1 MHSTFVLSLFATAVS
16 AQLSTIEKHVGSLTL
31 SSSFE
36 PVKESYWTGY
46 PHHRRTPFAVS
57 PDGKSAYL
65 AYLDASETGVHVQQ
79 VNPSTFAA
87 VGDAVTVSAGK
98 EAGGLVAHNDGFALL
113 TNEAMPSGTSNA
125 PPESTPVAVL
135 YRYTSGKETFK
146 TWLGGPSNAGDM
158 GMLASPDMNGDLAY
172 SEASGMYGAYFVVTA
187 YSGSAQG
194 HFGDAIQYVN
204 DNGTLEQ
211 IQGASSS
218 WGCSHNTG
226 IAFEASDSVPFA
238 SICSEDQGAIW
249 LNTGAT
255 GMDKSGVKIS
265 NENVTNGAGNEA
277 MGGMSGSYSGLAR
290 FQDSDS
296 YIFSWVSRGAKDL
309 TTNDWMGAGYTH
321 SVNRTVNRNVA
332 IATMSDKKTL
342 TGKQATSEL
351 VADGDSQINWITTGS
366 ADCSNAHVATFD
378 KTSALVTWEEIA
390 EPTCDFVAMGCKG
403 AYTGSYFQLVT
414 DGKKIGE
421 PVKATD
427 VYVAGDM
434 VTMADG
440 RVCWPYVDMKWT
452 LDGPVQNAASVKQ
465 ISFACMSNGGN
476 SSTPSAS
483 ASAAPAS
490 STPAA
495 TSAAAVKTS
504 SVAAKLSSVAEKAE
518 SAGYGSQPETSAAAQ
533 VPTDSTLPTF
543 EFLTSGATITPP
555 STSIPATLLPSI
567 MYTTEFS
574 ASIPTEI
581 SSQVPPT
588 NPVEYTSAVSASIP
602 TEVPSQVAPTNPVE
616 YTSEVSASIPTEVPT
631 QIPGISIGLPGIS
644 IGFSIGIDQ
653 PNPSATFDL
662 PASESFNPTNAPAF
676 TESTD
681 IPNPTIGPASSTT
694 PCSSEI
700 TATPAPE
707 APVETPEAS
716 EVPATSTPCTEEGE
730 APVTTPAPV
739 ETPEASE
746 VPAASTPCTEEN
758 EAPVSTPAA
767 IETPTPTPQV
777 PSGAETPC
785 SEELEATATGADAQ
799 APTFTPLPTEASVP
813 YPTGTDVPSRNSG
826 RPFPTGQWHHGGRPG
841 FGWGRPHP
849 TGWKPWH
856 GRPRPVGSF
865 SPRPSAS
872 TQPEKYDFGLGKASS
887 TPCTLETRVRPTA
900 TDAAH

>member
-1 MHSTFVLSLFATAVS
+1 MHSTFVLSLLATAVS
-16 AQLSTIEKHVGSLTL
+16 AQLSTIEKHVGSLAL
-31 SSSFE
+31 SSSFG
-36 PVKESYWTGY
+36 PVKDSYWTGY

-87 VGDAVTVSAGK
+87 VGDAVTVSGGK

-113 TNEAMPSGTSNA
+113 TNEAMPSGTANA

-146 TWLGGPSNAGDM
+146 TWLGGPSNTGDM

-290 FQDSDS
+290 FQGSDS

-332 IATMSDKKTL
+332 VATMSDKKTL

-351 VADGDSQINWITTGS
+351 VADGDSQVNWITTGS

-414 DGKKIGE
+414 DGKKVGE

-440 RVCWPYVDMKWT
+440 RICWPYVDMKWT
-452 LDGPVQNAASVKQ
+452 LDGPVQNAASVKE

-476 SSTPSAS
+476 SSAPSAS
-483 ASAAPAS
+483 ASAAPTS
-490 STPAA
+490 
-495 TSAAAVKTS
+495 SAAAVETS
-504 SVAAKLSSVAEKAE
+504 AGTAKLSSVAEQAA
-518 SAGYGSQPETSAAAQ
+518 SAGYGTQPETSAAPQ

-543 EFLTSGATITPP
+543 EFVTSGATITPP
-555 STSIPATLLPSI
+555 STGIPATLLPSI
-567 MYTTEFS
+567 MYTTELS
-574 ASIPTEI
+574 VSIPTEI
-581 SSQVPPT
+581 SSEVAPT
-588 NPVEYTSAVSASIP
+588 NPVEYSSDVSASIP

-616 YTSEVSASIPTEVPT
+616 YTSEFSASVSTEVPT
-631 QIPGISIGLPGIS
+631 QIPGISIGL
-644 IGFSIGIDQ
+644 SIGIDQ

-694 PCSSEI
+694 PCTSEI
-700 TATPAPE
+700 TATPAPQV
-707 APVETPEAS
+707 PVETPEAS
-716 EVPATSTPCTEEGE
+716 EVPATSTPCTKEDEV
-730 APVTTPAPV
+730 PTSTSAPV

-746 VPAASTPCTEEN
+746 LPATSTPCTEEG
-758 EAPVSTPAA
+758 EVPVSTSAA
-767 IETPTPTPQV
+767 VETPTPTPQV
-777 PSGAETPC
+777 PSGAEETPC
-785 SEELEATATGADAQ
+785 SEEPAATATGAEAN
-799 APTFTPLPTEASVP
+799 APTFTPLPTEAPV
-813 YPTGTDVPSRNSG
+813 
-826 RPFPTGQWHHGGRPG
+826 PFPTGNGRPSDHPGRPSSTGQWYHGGRPG

-849 TGWKPWH
+849 SGWKPLH
-856 GRPRPVGSF
+856 GRPRPTGSF
-865 SPRPSAS
+865 GPHASAG

-900 TDAAH
+900 TSAVY

>member
-1 MHSTFVLSLFATAVS
+1 MHSTFVLSLFATAIS
-16 AQLSTIEKHVGSLTL
+16 AQLSSIEKHVGSLTL
-31 SSSFE
+31 SSSFG

-46 PHHRRTPFAVS
+46 PHHRRTPFSVS

-79 VNPSTFAA
+79 VDPSTFAA
-87 VGDAVTVSAGK
+87 VGDAITVTGGK

-146 TWLGGPSNAGDM
+146 TWLGGPDNAGGM

-172 SEASGMYGAYFVVTA
+172 SEAAGMYGAYFVVTA

-211 IQGASSS
+211 IQGASST

-226 IAFEASDSVPFA
+226 IAFEASESAPFA

-249 LNTGAT
+249 LNTGTT

-342 TGKQATSEL
+342 VGEQATSEL
-351 VADGDSQINWITTGS
+351 GSDGDSQINWITTGS

-390 EPTCDFVAMGCKG
+390 EPTCDFIAMGCKG

-414 DGKKIGE
+414 DGKKVGE

-427 VYVAGDM
+427 VFVAGDM

-452 LDGPVQNAASVKQ
+452 LDGPVRNVASVKE
-465 ISFACMSNGGN
+465 ISFACLSNGR
-476 SSTPSAS
+476 SSSAPAPAAS
-483 ASAAPAS
+483 ASSGSAKP
-490 STPAA
+490 A
-495 TSAAAVKTS
+495 TSAAAIGSSAAAEIKTS
-504 SVAAKLSSVAEKAE
+504 SVAESAE
-518 SAGYGSQPETSAAAQ
+518 STGAPIEIASSAAPELPA
-533 VPTDSTLPTF
+533 DSGLPTF
-543 EFLTSGATITPP
+543 EIVTSGATITSP
-555 STSIPATLLPSI
+555 STTVAATALPSSVDGE
-567 MYTTEFS
+567 YS
-574 ASIPTEI
+574 ASIPLEV
-581 SSQVPPT
+581 SSQV
-588 NPVEYTSAVSASIP
+588 SAIRTGGGQTA
-602 TEVPSQVAPTNPVE
+602 
-616 YTSEVSASIPTEVPT
+616 
-631 QIPGISIGLPGIS
+631 
-644 IGFSIGIDQ
+644 
-653 PNPSATFDL
+653 PSATFT
-662 PASESFNPTNAPAF
+662 PRASGSVKPT
-676 TESTD
+676 
-681 IPNPTIGPASSTT
+681 TT
-694 PCSSEI
+694 PE
-700 TATPAPE
+700 ATDVPE
-707 APVETPEAS
+707 APAN
-716 EVPATSTPCTEEGE
+716 STPCT
-730 APVTTPAPV
+730 AS
-739 ETPEASE
+739 EASATTAVPAENPVPE
-746 VPAASTPCTEEN
+746 VPSEDAQTAPCSESL
-758 EAPVSTPAA
+758 EATATDAA
-767 IETPTPTPQV
+767 IETPALTPVSTR
-777 PSGAETPC
+777 A
-785 SEELEATATGADAQ
+785 
-799 APTFTPLPTEASVP
+799 P
-813 YPTGTDVPSRNSG
+813 YPTVAETAIRNPE
-826 RPFPTGQWHHGGRPG
+826 RPFQTGNWHHGGRPG
-841 FGWGRPHP
+841 FG
-849 TGWKPWH
+849 H
-856 GRPRPVGSF
+856 GRPRPSGWGVWPGHGRPKPTGSYG
-865 SPRPSAS
+865 SYPGI
-872 TQPEKYDFGLGKASS
+872 QPEKFDFGLSKASD
-887 TPCTLETRVRPTA
+887 TPCTFETHIRPTA
-900 TDAAH
+900 TTARS

>member
-1 MHSTFVLSLFATAVS
+1 MHSTFVFSLFASVVS
-16 AQLSTIEKHVGSLTL
+16 AQLSSSNLEKHVGTLAL
-31 SSSFE
+31 SSSFG

-79 VNPSTFAA
+79 VNPSTFVA
-87 VGDAVTVSAGK
+87 VGDAITVSGGK

-113 TNEAMPSGTSNA
+113 TNEIMPSGTSNA

-146 TWLGGPSNAGDM
+146 TWLGGPDNAGDM

-255 GMDKSGVKIS
+255 GMDKSGTKIS

-296 YIFSWVSRGAKDL
+296 YIFTWVSRGAKDL
-309 TTNDWMGAGYTH
+309 SINDWMGAGYTH

-342 TGKQATSEL
+342 VGEQATSEL

-378 KTSALVTWEEIA
+378 KSNALVTWEEIA
-390 EPTCDFVAMGCKG
+390 EPTCDFIAMGCKG
-403 AYTGSYFQLVT
+403 AYTGSFFQLVA

-440 RVCWPYVDMKWT
+440 RICWPYVDMKWT
-452 LDGPVQNAASVKQ
+452 LDGPVQNAASVKE
-465 ISFACMSNGGN
+465 ISFACMSNGAN
-476 SSTPSAS
+476 SSTPPTSAT
-483 ASAAPAS
+483 AAKSS
-490 STPAA
+490 STTAQGPSSVIENAKSTGSPSEVA
-495 TSAAAVKTS
+495 TSAVSVSTAAPEVP
-504 SVAAKLSSVAEKAE
+504 AD
-518 SAGYGSQPETSAAAQ
+518 SA
-533 VPTDSTLPTF
+533 LPTF
-543 EFLTSGATITPP
+543 EIVTSGATITPP
-555 STSIPATLLPSI
+555 STSVAATALPSI
-567 MYTTEFS
+567 VYSQEYS
-574 ASIPTEI
+574 VSIPTEL
-581 SSQVPPT
+581 SSQVP
-588 NPVEYTSAVSASIP
+588 A
-602 TEVPSQVAPTNPVE
+602 
-616 YTSEVSASIPTEVPT
+616 
-631 QIPGISIGLPGIS
+631 ISTGE
-644 IGFSIGIDQ
+644 DQ
-653 PNPSATFDL
+653 PAPSATVTL
-662 PASESFNPTNAPAF
+662 PASESFDPTNAPAF
-676 TESTD
+676 TKSTNS
-681 IPNPTIGPASSTT
+681 PNPSIGPASSST

-700 TATPAPE
+700 VPTEAPE
-707 APVETPEAS
+707 YPGESVPSKTQSTALPVETPD
-716 EVPATSTPCTEEGE
+716 
-730 APVTTPAPV
+730 
-739 ETPEASE
+739 ASE
-746 VPAASTPCTEEN
+746 VPAASTPCTESSVS
-758 EAPVSTPAA
+758 ATATVPTTTPVLD
-767 IETPTPTPQV
+767 V
-777 PSGAETPC
+777 PSDAEKTPC
-785 SEELEATATGADAQ
+785 SEGLEATGVKAEIPAFTPAFTPHPAEVPSATG
-799 APTFTPLPTEASVP
+799 
-813 YPTGTDVPSRNSG
+813 TGIPSREPG
-826 RPFPTGQWHHGGRPG
+826 RPFPTGNWHHGSRPG

-849 TGWKPWH
+849 SGWGVWPGH
-856 GRPRPVGSF
+856 GGSRSTGSF
-865 SPRPSAS
+865 GPRPSAG
-872 TQPEKYDFGLGKASS
+872 TEPEKYDFGLGKASS

-900 TDAAH
+900 TGMAY

>member
-1 MHSTFVLSLFATAVS
+1 MHSTFVLSLLAGVAS
-16 AQLSTIEKHVGSLTL
+16 GALSSTNLEKHVGSLTL
-31 SSSFE
+31 SSSFG

-87 VGDAVTVSAGK
+87 VGDAVTVTSGK

-125 PPESTPVAVL
+125 PPDSTPVAVL

-146 TWLGGPSNAGDM
+146 TWLGGPDNAGDM

-187 YSGSAQG
+187 YSGSAEG

-204 DNGTLEQ
+204 DNGTIEQ
-211 IQGASSS
+211 IQGASST

-226 IAFEASDSVPFA
+226 IAFEASDSTPFA

-309 TTNDWMGAGYTH
+309 TINDWMGDGYTH

-342 TGKQATSEL
+342 VGEQATSEL

-390 EPTCDFVAMGCKG
+390 EPTCDFIAMGCKG

-414 DGKKIGE
+414 DGKKVGE

-440 RVCWPYVDMKWT
+440 RICWPYVDMEWT
-452 LDGPVQNAASVKQ
+452 LDGPVQNAASVKE
-465 ISFACMSNGGN
+465 ISFACMSNGAG

-483 ASAAPAS
+483 ASTAPAS
-490 STPAA
+490 SAPAA
-495 TSAAAVKTS
+495 TSAAAVKS
-504 SVAAKLSSVAEKAE
+504 SSAAAQKPSSVAENAE
-518 SAGYGSQPETSAAAQ
+518 STGAPIEIETSAASASTAAPE
-533 VPTDSTLPTF
+533 VPADSSLPTF
-543 EFLTSGATITPP
+543 EIVTSGATITPP
-555 STSIPATLLPSI
+555 STTVAATALPSI
-567 MYTTEFS
+567 IYSEEYS

-581 SSQVPPT
+581 SSQVP
-588 NPVEYTSAVSASIP
+588 AVS
-602 TEVPSQVAPTNPVE
+602 TGE
-616 YTSEVSASIPTEVPT
+616 
-631 QIPGISIGLPGIS
+631 
-644 IGFSIGIDQ
+644 DQ
-653 PNPSATFDL
+653 PAPSATVTL
-662 PASESFNPTNAPAF
+662 PASESFNPTDAPAF
-676 TESTD
+676 TESTN
-681 IPNPTIGPASSTT
+681 IPNPTIGPESSST
-694 PCSSEI
+694 PCSSKIVPTE
-700 TATPAPE
+700 APEAPE
-707 APVETPEAS
+707 APVKTPDAS
-716 EVPATSTPCTEEGE
+716 EVPSDAE
-730 APVTTPAPV
+730 
-739 ETPEASE
+739 
-746 VPAASTPCTEEN
+746 
-758 EAPVSTPAA
+758 
-767 IETPTPTPQV
+767 
-777 PSGAETPC
+777 ETPC
-785 SEELEATATGADAQ
+785 SEEPEATATGAEAEV
-799 APTFTPLPTEASVP
+799 PTFTPLPTEVP
-813 YPTGTDVPSRNSG
+813 YPTGTGIPSRGSG
-826 RPFPTGQWHHGGRPG
+826 RPFPTGNWPQGGRPG

-849 TGWKPWH
+849 SGWGAWP
-856 GRPRPVGSF
+856 GRGGARPTGSF
-865 SPRPSAS
+865 GPSPSAG
-872 TQPEKYDFGLGKASS
+872 TQPEKYDFDLGKASS

-900 TDAAH
+900 TGAAY